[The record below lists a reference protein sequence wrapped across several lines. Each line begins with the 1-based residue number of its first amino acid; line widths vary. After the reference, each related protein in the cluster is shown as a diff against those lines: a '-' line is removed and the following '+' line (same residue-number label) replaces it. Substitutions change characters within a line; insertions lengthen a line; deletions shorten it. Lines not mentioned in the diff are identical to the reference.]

1 MKVLMRQR
9 DLSDN
14 YIRFAQ
20 QIGADGFDI
29 HNAESV
35 PGFVEQGYPDLEQLV
50 KLKERV
56 NAAGL
61 GIYRV
66 APAEPQK
73 FLSGEPGGEEELD
86 NLCRSIEIFGQVGI
100 PFMSM
105 PVHLAQTPQHR
116 DANPG
121 YRGGYAKI
129 HRGAYT
135 MGAFD
140 VERMKKNIAEEPLV
154 PFSVETHWE
163 RCVQMYQRLVP
174 AAEKY
179 DVKLIIHPSDPPL
192 PETEFS
198 PKRWAAILD
207 AVPSDHSGLLYC
219 IGTCYESGVDIL
231 ENMRYFGQKGKIF
244 HIHFR
249 NVQGTIPGA
258 GEYAEVALDDGDMN
272 MFKVL
277 QALRAIGFDGG
288 LQIDHLPNYDDDTPN
303 QKIASAYAV
312 AYVKAML
319 RALDA

>member
-9 DLSDN
+9 DLSDD
-14 YIRFAQ
+14 YIQFAA

-29 HNAESV
+29 HNAESI
-35 PGFVEQGYPDLEQLV
+35 PGLVEQGYPDVEQLT

-61 GIYRV
+61 DIYRV

-73 FLSGEPGGEEELD
+73 FLTGKPGGEEELD
-86 NLCRSIEIFGQVGI
+86 NLCKSLEIFGQVGI

-105 PVHLAQTPQHR
+105 PVHLAQTPEHR

-121 YRGGYAKI
+121 YRGGYTKPL
-129 HRGAYT
+129 RGDYT
-135 MGAFD
+135 FGGFD
-140 VERMKKNIAEEPLV
+140 VELMKRSITEKPLE
-154 PFSVETHWE
+154 PFSVEKHWE
-163 RCVQMYQRLVP
+163 RCVQMYQRLIP
-174 AAEKY
+174 LAENF

-198 PKRWAAILD
+198 PKRWGAILN
-207 AVPSDHSGLLYC
+207 AVPSGHSGLLYC

-231 ENMRYFGQKGKIF
+231 DNIRHFGKKGKIF
-244 HIHFR
+244 HTHFR
-249 NVQGTIPGA
+249 NVQGTVPTG
-258 GEYAEVALDDGDMN
+258 GYMEVALDDGDMN

-277 QALRAIGFDGG
+277 QTLKEIGFDGG
-288 LQIDHLPNYDDDTPN
+288 LQIDHLPNYIGDVE
-303 QKIASAYAV
+303 QRAASAYAV

-319 RALDA
+319 RALEA